1 MAINKGTLDVGPT
14 FDVTDNGDNEG
25 TAFVD
30 PRSIDPDLGRPASRE
45 GEMLL
50 IQTINTGNATLYISI
65 ETSEGIFEWKRA
77 QPMTYARDSTT
88 GQFWNPSANF
98 VYSYAR

>member
-1 MAINKGTLDVGPT
+1 MAINKGVLDVGPT

-25 TAFVD
+25 TAFVN
-30 PRSIDPDLGRPASRE
+30 PNSTENNLGRPASRE

-50 IQTINTGNATLYISI
+50 VQIVNTGNATLYISI

-77 QPMTYARDSTT
+77 QPISYVIDRTT
-88 GQFWNPSANF
+88 GKFWNPSANF
-98 VYSYAR
+98 IYSYAR